1 MPIRTGM
8 LLMGVVAFGVA
19 VSAQAQT
26 KKPSLKKM
34 VSKIVD
40 TTLTQAAAGAVDTL
54 LGTKAGAESTA
65 CPPGFVMV
73 GGTGA
78 AASTAGGAIVN
89 TAKKKLLG
97 AKDSAPAGTPP
108 RQPTCVPAAGAAN
121 AGDPAA
127 MAQAAAAAQSQAAA
141 GQAAAGAMPSAGS
154 IAKGMAAATP
164 VGLAVSAA
172 PTAIKAV
179 GGLLG
184 RKAQTKESM
193 IKDLA
198 KGRLILKGIKF
209 IASSDALEEPI
220 DDDIALLAEALAAMD
235 GQYVLN
241 MPAEARD
248 KEPADTAIAR
258 RRLTK
263 LIANLQV
270 AGISD
275 ERMAVVGIYP
285 PGLDPKAKSP
295 KPGDARVEVLPL
307 PKDFPK
313 QER

>member
-8 LLMGVVAFGVA
+8 LLMGVVAVGVA

-26 KKPSLKKM
+26 KKPSLKKI
-34 VSKIVD
+34 VGKIVD
-40 TTLTQAAAGAVDTL
+40 TTLTQAAAGVVDTL
-54 LGTKAGAESTA
+54 LGTKAGAEST

-73 GGTGA
+73 GGTGGA
-78 AASTAGGAIVN
+78 APTAGGAIVS

-97 AKDSAPAGTPP
+97 AKDSAPAGGPS
-108 RQPTCVPAAGAAN
+108 RQPTCVPAASAAN

-127 MAQAAAAAQSQAAA
+127 MAQAAAAAQSPSGL

-172 PTAIKAV
+172 PSAIKAV

-184 RKAQTKESM
+184 GKAQTKESM

-220 DDDIALLAEALAAMD
+220 DDDIALLAEALAAME
-235 GQYVLN
+235 GQYLLN

-248 KEPADTAIAR
+248 KEPADTAMAR
-258 RRLTK
+258 RR
-263 LIANLQV
+263 
-270 AGISD
+270 
-275 ERMAVVGIYP
+275 
-285 PGLDPKAKSP
+285 
-295 KPGDARVEVLPL
+295 
-307 PKDFPK
+307 
-313 QER
+313 